1 MVALFKNQF
10 IITIKSFVIQSIQ
23 VNKVR
28 SDIIKKGMQ
37 RAPHRSLL
45 RACGVTEEDMEKPFI
60 GVANS
65 FTNIVPGHI
74 HLNELAEAVKLGISQ
89 AGGVPFE
96 FSTMAI
102 CDGIAMNHEG
112 MRYSLASREIV
123 ADTVESMAQAH
134 QLDALVLIP
143 TCDKIVPGMLMAAA
157 RLDIPSIVVTGGPM
171 LPGKYYGETV
181 DLINVYEAVGAVK
194 AGKMT
199 EDELLELEKC
209 ACPGAGSCAGLFTAN
224 TMACLTE
231 AMGMSLPGCATSHAV
246 SAEKRQI
253 AHSSG
258 RQIIELLERNITPSK
273 IMSQKAFKN
282 AVIVDL
288 ALGGSTNTTL
298 HLPAIAYELE
308 DKGVKVNLDLFQDYS
323 IKIPHIASISPAGKH
338 SMLDLDQA
346 GGIPAV
352 LKVLENELHDDAVT
366 CTAQSLKDNIK
377 SARVLDSTV
386 IRPLDNP
393 VHREGGLAILKG
405 TLAPDGAVVKQGA
418 IDSEMLIHEG
428 PAQVFE
434 SEEECVKAINQGII
448 QEGDVVVIR
457 YEGPKGGPGMR
468 EMLNPTAAISGMG
481 IKSVALITDGRFS
494 GGTRGP
500 CIGHV
505 SPEAAANGP
514 IATVKNG
521 DIIKID
527 IPKRRLDF
535 EVSPV
540 EIEERIKNAVIPE
553 RNIKGWLSRYRKL
566 VTSADKGAILR

>member
-1 MVALFKNQF
+1 M
-10 IITIKSFVIQSIQ
+10 
-23 VNKVR
+23 R
-28 SDIIKKGMQ
+28 SDTIKKGLQ

-45 RACGVTEEDMEKPFI
+45 RACGVTDEEMKKPFI
-60 GVANS
+60 GIANS
-65 FTNIVPGHI
+65 FTDIVPGHI
-74 HLNELAEAVKLGISQ
+74 HLNQIAEAVKLGISQ

-134 QLDALVLIP
+134 QFDALVLIP

-171 LPGKYYGETV
+171 LPGIFKDEPV
-181 DLINVYEAVGAVK
+181 DLINVYEAVGAVN

-199 EDELLELEKC
+199 EEELRELEKC

-231 AMGMSLPGCATSHAV
+231 AMGMSLPGCASSHAV
-246 SAEKRQI
+246 SGKKIQI
-253 AHSSG
+253 ARSSG
-258 RQIIELLERNITPSK
+258 RQILQLLEKNLTPSQ
-273 IMSQKAFKN
+273 IMTQEAFEN
-282 AVIVDL
+282 AVMVDL

-308 DKGVKVNLDLFQDYS
+308 DKGVKVNLDLFEEYNK
-323 IKIPHIASISPAGKH
+323 KIPHIASISPSGKH
-338 SMLDLDQA
+338 TMLDLEQA

-352 LKVLENELHDDAVT
+352 LKVLEKELNEEVLT

-377 SARVLDSTV
+377 DVSVLDSE
-386 IRPLDNP
+386 IIKPLDNP
-393 VHREGGLAILKG
+393 VHKEGGLAILKG
-405 TLAPDGAVVKQGA
+405 NLAPDGAVVKQGA
-418 IDSEMLIHEG
+418 IDSDMLVHEG
-428 PAQVFE
+428 PARVYE
-434 SEEECVKAINQGII
+434 SEEECVNAIKQGEIK
-448 QEGDVVVIR
+448 EGDVIIIR

-468 EMLNPTAAISGMG
+468 EMLNPTSAISGMG

-500 CIGHV
+500 CVGHV
-505 SPEAAANGP
+505 SPEAAAEGP
-514 IATVKNG
+514 LAAVQDG

-527 IPKRRLDF
+527 IPRRKLDIKVTP
-535 EVSPV
+535 E
-540 EIEERIKNAVIPE
+540 EIDERIKKAVKPD
-553 RNIKGWLSRYRKL
+553 RHVKGWLARYREL
-566 VTSADKGAILR
+566 ATSADKGAILK